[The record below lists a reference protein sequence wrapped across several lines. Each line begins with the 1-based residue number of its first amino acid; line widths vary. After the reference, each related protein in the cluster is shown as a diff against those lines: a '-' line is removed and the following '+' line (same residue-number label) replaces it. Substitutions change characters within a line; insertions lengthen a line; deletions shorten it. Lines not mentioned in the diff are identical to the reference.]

1 VAGRD
6 ITEGDSGVYSSFD
19 GSGVST
25 VARGVSDI
33 GIVSSTT
40 TWQNTD
46 VAYDVAMGGLPFIY
60 AINDS
65 RPYIRQTAPF
75 KKDQFDNGQEP
86 GEQSLTGWW
95 IRSQM
100 SFHSGTGIKF
110 YDPATTDENG
120 HYRFTDSRNIDV
132 WTKGQVTLLKE
143 TAALGAVNSGIY
155 KIISIMDG
163 STNKILGWIPT
174 STTINNYTAS
184 GTAVAYTDVT
194 SIGTPLDTAILAVA
208 TDGTNLFIADND
220 HIYTG
225 PIATPAAGYS
235 RYYNTGSEKVV
246 LAWVKQRLVACI
258 GASIYELTNAKGTTH
273 TLPTPVYTHPNAD
286 WTWTSVSE
294 SGGAIYAAGYAGGT
308 SAIYKFTL
316 STAGVMPTLTSGV
329 IAAQL
334 PIGEV
339 VNKIEYYLGYLMIGT
354 NKGVRAASISEQDG
368 SINYGPLI
376 IEESNGVYD
385 FAFRDRF
392 VWATGSVG
400 GFAGLYRIDLSN
412 QLEPLR
418 FAYATDAYLDTITGY
433 ATSVDFVGNT
443 DQIAF
448 TTSGSNGIAIQSAT
462 VLASTGYLTT
472 GNIRYGTLEP
482 KNFKRLLG
490 RGDFSYGSMVLET
503 VDKDGVE
510 YDHITYDSN
519 IPPVEVGTSQ
529 PATAQEYVAFKF
541 ILTRDATDTSKGPT
555 FKGYQ
560 AKATIATPRQRVMRF
575 PVYCFDIETD
585 KYNTIV
591 GYEGRAFDRI
601 QSLED
606 VEETGD
612 VITWQDL
619 STGESRQAVI
629 EQVTF
634 TRMTPPDKRFDGFG
648 GVLEITV
655 RTV

>member
-1 VAGRD
+1 M
-6 ITEGDSGVYSSFD
+6 
-19 GSGVST
+19 
-25 VARGVSDI
+25 SDI
-33 GIVSSTT
+33 GIGSSSAY
-40 TWQNTD
+40 WQNTD
-46 VAYDVAMGGLPFIY
+46 IAYDVAIGGMPFVY
-60 AINDS
+60 ATNDA
-65 RPYIRQTAPF
+65 RPHIRQTASF
-75 KKDQFDNGQEP
+75 KKQQFDNAAEP
-86 GEQSLTGWW
+86 GEQTLEGWW

-120 HYRFTDSRNIDV
+120 HYRFTDSRNVDV

-143 TAALGAVNSGIY
+143 TANMSGVTTGIY
-155 KIISIMDG
+155 KILSIVDG
-163 STNKILGWIPT
+163 STNKILGWVPA
-174 STTINNYTAS
+174 STTIKNYTAD
-184 GTAVAYTDVT
+184 GTAVTYTDVT

-225 PIATPAAGYS
+225 PISTPAAGYS

-448 TTSGSNGIAIQSAT
+448 TTSGSNGIAIQSVT

-482 KNFKRLLG
+482 KNYKRLLA
-490 RGDFSYGSMVLET
+490 RGDFIYGSVILET

-510 YDHITYDSN
+510 YDHITYSGEVE
-519 IPPVEVGTSQ
+519 PVEVTTTQ
-529 PATAQEYVAFKF
+529 PEVAQEYVAYKF
-541 ILTRDATDTSKGPT
+541 VFARHAADTTKGPT

-560 AKATIATPRQRVMRF
+560 AKATIATPRQRVIQF
-575 PVYCFDIETD
+575 YVYNMDTETD
-585 KYNTIV
+585 RYNV
-591 GYEGRAFDRI
+591 EFGYSGRAIDRLDALEGI
-601 QSLED
+601 EQS
-606 VEETGD
+606 GD
-612 VITWQDL
+612 IVTWQDL
-619 STGESRQAVI
+619 NTQETRRVQIESIQYVRV
-629 EQVTF
+629 
-634 TRMTPPDKRFDGFG
+634 TPPDKESTGDGG
-648 GVLEITV
+648 ILQITV